1 MCILDIF
8 YEIETGQMIEYIVSL
23 IYDRIKQN
31 FDRRVQYFELV
42 EYQINTVHLSIML
55 RKSCTYVNN
64 TI

>member
-42 EYQINTVHLSIML
+42 EYQINTVHLSIIL